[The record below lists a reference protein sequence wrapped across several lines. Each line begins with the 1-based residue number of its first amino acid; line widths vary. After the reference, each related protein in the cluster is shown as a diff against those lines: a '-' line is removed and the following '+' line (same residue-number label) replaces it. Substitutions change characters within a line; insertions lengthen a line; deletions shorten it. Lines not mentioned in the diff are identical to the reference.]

1 MVLFANGPRL
11 HRDAMA
17 AALSARGREAG
28 VALPEGWSVAD
39 ALHHLQPAVLVCS
52 GSQREARRLSRAV
65 AVVHLDGDEGSVL
78 TTYVSGSL
86 VARQPVRSFDDI
98 AEELEGLPDTGG
110 PRDRASVVR
119 L

>member
-28 VALPEGWSVAD
+28 VPIPEGWSVAE
-39 ALHHLQPAVLVCS
+39 AVNELHPAVVVYS
-52 GSQREARRLSRAV
+52 GSHEDARALSLDVAV
-65 AVVHLDGDEGSVL
+65 AHLDGERTSLL
-78 TTYVSGSL
+78 TTYVAGA
-86 VARQPVRSFDDI
+86 VDEQQRVGSFDAI
-98 AEELEGLPDTGG
+98 AEQLENLAGVGTE
-110 PRDRASVVR
+110 PRGDRAVR